1 MLRDHAH
8 YLVVA
13 PCSLQQEILV
23 ICHNHFISGH
33 FGIFKTHSKIL
44 ERFN

>member
-1 MLRDHAH
+1 MLQDHAH